1 MREYKFRDIKL
12 GLEESFNVN
21 LSEEMLLLFK
31 KVTGDI
37 NPLHN
42 DLDFARSHGQK
53 EKVVYGMLTSSFLS
67 TLAGVYLPGKYSLI
81 HEVKIL
87 FKKPVF
93 LSDSP
98 LTINGKV
105 VDINDMFKQFTID
118 FSIVNKNHEK
128 VVRGLMKVG
137 VLDD

>member
-1 MREYKFRDIKL
+1 MKEYKFSDIKT
-12 GLEESFNVN
+12 GMTESFEIQLKENMVETFQK
-21 LSEEMLLLFK
+21 L
-31 KVTGDI
+31 TGDI

-42 DLDFARSHGQK
+42 DLNYAKSKGFKD
-53 EKVVYGMLTSSFLS
+53 KVIYGMLMSSFLS

-81 HEVKIL
+81 HEVNIL